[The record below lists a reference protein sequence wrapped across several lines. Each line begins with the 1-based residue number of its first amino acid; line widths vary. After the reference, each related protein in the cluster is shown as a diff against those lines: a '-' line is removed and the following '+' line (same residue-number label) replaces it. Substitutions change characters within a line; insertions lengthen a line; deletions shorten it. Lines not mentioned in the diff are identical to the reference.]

1 MARRPVL
8 IRKADRASHRAS
20 TVWNS
25 CVKGVPPTAY
35 SVGRKSGTER

>member
-1 MARRPVL
+1 MARPLVL
-8 IRKADRASHRAS
+8 MRKADRASHRAS

-25 CVKGVPPTAY
+25 CVKGLSPTAY